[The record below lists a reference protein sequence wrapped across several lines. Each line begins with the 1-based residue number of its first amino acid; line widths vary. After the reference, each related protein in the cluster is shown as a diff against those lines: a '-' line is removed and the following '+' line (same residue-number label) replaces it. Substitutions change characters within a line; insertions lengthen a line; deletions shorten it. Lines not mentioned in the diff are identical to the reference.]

1 MNPQTR
7 KTPTDQSKYNEQYLN
22 ALRIQASNNQLNQNA
37 NMILRQTGATPTV
50 PTDFRG
56 PTEKY
61 ADYEG
66 MKILLETNLKSI
78 TNGMNASN
86 IVASLTPAEVQFASN
101 AFPLI
106 KETLSKRYA
115 LGVPAEIAVQFIRDL
130 QRKESMTRGVEFG
143 LQQGTGNDILLSA
156 QQILGQMV
164 SKADLDALRRVLQSA
179 PATPA
184 RRQVEEDMRDIE
196 RMLPSQSDFNKLQGE
211 NPEFGLSIS
220 QVFNELLD
228 ELPTSAQVQASIG
241 PLETAIRAGDVRAI
255 EQAELSIHNIMA
267 QDPDTVSETVRSL
280 QEVRKA
286 RPLPSGEEM
295 SMISDLTTAPAET
308 EQTEIQVYPQ
318 NGTTEQKK
326 RFIKQMLQK
335 YPDLELTRMNGAII
349 TADSKLPAT
358 HAELNYLNDQIK
370 PPSPPS
376 QPVAEEGDDKG
387 KGLKRMKGRGL
398 AQPRVRKNRLEH
410 LTDGVVEKPKP
421 YMPFGRYVI
430 HKYDLEGG
438 KLSMKTPKG
447 GNIKELPSQKISMGL
462 VKVLKS
468 IGKGALPSY
477 DEIKGLGEPD
487 KETLHKVITHS
498 RLNDK
503 VSVPT
508 PQSKTEEEKIADRFD
523 ILRGEIVAGNDN
535 KQLVKEFKVLLMKL
549 LSAGRVPRKE
559 AHDILTDLAS
569 IGL

>member
-37 NMILRQTGATPTV
+37 NVILRQTGATPTV

-56 PTEKY
+56 TTEKY
-61 ADYEG
+61 ADFEG

-86 IVASLTPAEVQFASN
+86 IVATLTPAEVQFASN

-115 LGVPAEIAVQFIRDL
+115 LGVPAEVAVQFIRDL
-130 QRKESMTRGVEFG
+130 QRKEAQTRGVEFG

-184 RRQVEEDMRDIE
+184 RRQVEEDIRDIE

-211 NPEFGLSIS
+211 DPEFGLSIS

-228 ELPTSAQVQASIG
+228 ELPTSAQVQASIV
-241 PLETAIRAGDVRAI
+241 PLETAIRAGDVRAV
-255 EQAELSIHNIMA
+255 EQAEISLHNIMA
-267 QDPDTVSETVRSL
+267 QDPDTVSETVRSI
-280 QEVRKA
+280 QEIRRA
-286 RPLPSGEEM
+286 RPLPSAEEM

-308 EQTEIQVYPQ
+308 ELTIAQVYPQ

-326 RFIKQMLQK
+326 RYIKQMLQK
-335 YPDLELTRMNGAII
+335 YPDLELTSMSGRTI
-349 TADSKLPAT
+349 TADSTLPRS

-370 PPSPPS
+370 VPS
-376 QPVAEEGDDKG
+376 QPSQPSPETDDDKG
-387 KGLKRMKGRGL
+387 KGLKRMKGKGL

-410 LTDGVVEKPKP
+410 LTDGVVERPKP

-477 DEIKGLGEPD
+477 DEIKGLGETD